1 MSEIKLT
8 PVRALADAQVGHFGS
23 YENTEPL
30 VMTACAE
37 GVLLHILASGASSLT
52 KADLQ
57 SAIGAFADLDI
68 RPAGPGKW
76 FAAGDAPLG
85 AGEIGKISSALAGK
99 ADVHD
104 QSAGR
109 VRIEIAGTHVRDA
122 LAKGI
127 AIDLHPD
134 VFAAGAGTIT
144 LCGHLGVHISRTGT
158 DRFELIIL
166 RSYARSL
173 WDSLIEMGME
183 FGIDCRQ
190 ASNA

>member
-8 PVRALADAQVGHFGS
+8 PVRALADAPVGHFGS
-23 YENTEPL
+23 YDNAPPL

-37 GVLLHILASGASSLT
+37 GALLHILASGASSIAQ
-52 KADLQ
+52 ADLQ
-57 SAIGAFADLDI
+57 AAIGAFADLDI
-68 RPAGPGKW
+68 RPAGPGQW

-85 AGEIGKISSALAGK
+85 AGDIGKISSALAGK
-99 ADVHD
+99 GDVHD

-127 AIDLHPD
+127 AIDLHSD
-134 VFAAGAGTIT
+134 VFVPGAGTIT
-144 LCGHLGVHISRTGT
+144 LCGQLGVHISRTGT
-158 DRFELIIL
+158 ERYEMIIL

-190 ASNA
+190 AANT